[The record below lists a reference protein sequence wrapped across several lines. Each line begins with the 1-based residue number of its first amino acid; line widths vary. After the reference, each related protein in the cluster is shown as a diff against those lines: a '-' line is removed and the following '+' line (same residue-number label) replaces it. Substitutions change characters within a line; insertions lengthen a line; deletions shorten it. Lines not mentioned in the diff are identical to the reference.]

1 MFLPCSKWEVNSD
14 LSGTYMMD
22 TSFYW
27 SIFGINRLLRYKC
40 TKKIFCGWAIK
51 NFPCWPA
58 QKVGFWVFPEIIIRP
73 NTNAGG
79 CLFGGIFFACHVV
92 SAANLRENLVCMQSP
107 LSLLNKGHLCSIY
120 LHFVQ
125 LYMYCTSAL
134 ERIQD
139 NKTCF
144 LA

>member
-40 TKKIFCGWAIK
+40 TKKNLLWLSDK
-51 NFPCWPA
+51 KFPMLTCA
-58 QKVGFWVFPEIIIRP
+58 KGRVLGIPEIIIRP

-92 SAANLRENLVCMQSP
+92 SAANLRERENLVCMQSP

-120 LHFVQ
+120 LQ